1 MAWIIRAGKRDAL
14 AMLLLLLV
22 VLLALGHTIATVLSV
37 RNQVFINESL
47 ITTLVERRQGHVDIM
62 EENNKMLKEILAI
75 LKEKKQ

>member
-22 VLLALGHTIATVLSV
+22 VLLALGHTIATVLCV

>member
-22 VLLALGHTIATVLSV
+22 VLLALGHTIATVRSV

>member
-1 MAWIIRAGKRDAL
+1 
-14 AMLLLLLV
+14 MLLLLLV
-22 VLLALGHTIATVLSV
+22 VLLALGHTIATVRSV